1 MVAKISPALLLRRF
15 LVLGGLNK
23 MEQFAEQN
31 INYQAELFSPYLRQ
45 IIDTTPNF
53 IFAKDRNGRFCMVNK
68 AFADIYQTTV
78 ENMIG
83 KTDADFNPD
92 ADKVRQFLRDDMEVF
107 STGRELIIPEQST
120 ITASGAQKWWQTVKR
135 PITDQQ
141 GSITEVLTIVTDIT
155 ERKEIET
162 TLRTARDEALEASHI
177 KTEILARTSHE
188 LQTPLGAI
196 LGYAEMVEAE
206 IFGPVTTQQKDAL
219 QKIIQRSTELTTLI
233 RNLIDQAQFHAKETV
248 LTFRDVDPQAI
259 LQQMHQTLD
268 TAAAAKGLKLTSQ
281 ISLEISKTILTDPYR
296 IQQIINNL
304 VTNAIKFT
312 EIGQVHVQLYKPSPT
327 HWAIEV
333 ADTGIGI
340 PSTAQAYIFDPFRQ
354 VDGSA
359 TRLQN
364 GFGLGLSLV
373 KEITHAMNGDISL
386 TSKIGEGS
394 TFTVTLPLVEGRT
407 S

>member
-1 MVAKISPALLLRRF
+1 
-15 LVLGGLNK
+15 
-23 MEQFAEQN
+23 
-31 INYQAELFSPYLRQ
+31 LRQ

-78 ENMIG
+78 ENMVG

-92 ADKVRQFLRDDMEVF
+92 ADKVKQFLRDDMEVF

-155 ERKEIET
+155 ERKQIET
-162 TLRTARDEALEASHI
+162 TLRAARDEALEASHI

-206 IFGPVTTQQKDAL
+206 LFGPVTPQQKEAL

-248 LTFRDVDPQAI
+248 LTLKEVNLQSI

-268 TAAAAKGLKLTSQ
+268 TAADTKGLKLTSQ
-281 ISLEISKTILTDPYR
+281 ISPELSKTIITDPYR

-304 VTNAIKFT
+304 VTNAINFT
-312 EIGQVHVQLYKPSPT
+312 ETGQIHVQLYKPSPT

-340 PSTAQAYIFDPFRQ
+340 PAAAQAYIFDPFRQ

-373 KEITHAMNGDISL
+373 KEITHSMNGDISL

-394 TFTVTLPLVEGRT
+394 TFTVTLPLTVGRT